1 MAWKLALSLL
11 LGYLLGSVMIGVALT
26 KLFFGGD
33 VREQGS
39 GNAGATNVARV
50 FGWKA
55 GLFTLLGDA
64 LKTAAA
70 MLLGRL
76 LAGMGGETA
85 AAFGCLLGHC
95 FPIFFHFK
103 GGKAVSVSAAIGLI
117 YSRKLFLMLLVA
129 FFLMFL
135 LTRRVSV
142 CSMSAAVVFPL
153 GMLSVGGFPWYAVAL
168 GCFITVF
175 VIFMHRANIER
186 LLKGTEPEFQ
196 FGKK

>member
-11 LGYLLGSVMIGVALT
+11 LGYLLGSVMIGVILT
-26 KLFFGGD
+26 KAFFGGD
-33 VREQGS
+33 VRGRGS

-55 GLFTLLGDA
+55 GLLTLLGDA

-70 MLLGRL
+70 MLLGHL
-76 LAGMGGETA
+76 LAGMAGGTA

-95 FPIFFHFK
+95 FPLFFHFK
-103 GGKAVSVSAAIGLI
+103 GGKAVSVSAAIGLVF
-117 YSRKLFLMLLVA
+117 SRKLFLVLLVA

-153 GMLSVGGFPWYAVAL
+153 GMLAVGGFPWYAVAL
-168 GCFITVF
+168 GGFITVF
-175 VIFMHRANIER
+175 VIFMHRSNIRR
-186 LLKGTEPEFQ
+186 LLNHTEPVFR
-196 FGKK
+196 FGK